1 MPALPMQSRGME
13 CQQILS
19 PSRIRTRAYDE
30 RMRSSVR
37 AAQTAKQME
46 AKAARARPPGKVNA
60 SSELEAVA
68 ALVRRG
74 LRPTPSKPD
83 LPFPKGW
90 DAAAAEHLALLLGHY
105 AFRLFLRGAILHPEG
120 FRAAEVTQYVSPATA
135 KRFAST
141 LQELGLLRE
150 LSSGFFRL
158 VHPAKSF
165 GGVLEWYVAREL
177 RRRLGFEVATGLK
190 CRVPGVGGDLDVVAV
205 AEGKL
210 VYLEVKSSPPK
221 HLTQSEVEAFFE
233 RVEAVRPDVALFVLD
248 TALRLE
254 DKVIPM
260 LLQALHNRRAD
271 PSAPSARR
279 IVRELWSLAPHLYA
293 VNAKTDLVANI
304 ALAIA
309 EGFRALAPRL

>member
-1 MPALPMQSRGME
+1 MLDYGME

-19 PSRIRTRAYDE
+19 PSWILSDAYDE
-30 RMRSSVR
+30 RMRPSLR
-37 AAQTAKQME
+37 TGLTAKQME
-46 AKAARARPPGKVNA
+46 AEAARARPPPTVNA

-90 DAAAAEHLALLLGHY
+90 KGSAAERLSLQLGHY
-105 AFRLFLRGAILHPEG
+105 AFRLFLRGAILRPDG
-120 FRAAEVTQYVSPATA
+120 FRAPEVTQYVSSATA
-135 KRFAST
+135 KRFART

-150 LSSGFFRL
+150 LSPGFYRL

-165 GGVLEWYVAREL
+165 GGLLEWYVAREL
-177 RRRLGFEVATGLK
+177 RRRLGFEVASGLK
-190 CRVPGVGGDLDVVAV
+190 CRAPGVGGDLDVVAV

-221 HLTQSEVEAFFE
+221 HLTQSEVEAFFQRLE
-233 RVEAVRPDVALFVLD
+233 VVRPDVALFVLD

-260 LLQALHNRRAD
+260 LLQALRSRRAD
-271 PSAPSARR
+271 NPAPGARR
-279 IVRELWSLAPHLYA
+279 IVRELWCVAPHLYA
-293 VNAKTDLVANI
+293 VNAKTDLIANI
-304 ALAIA
+304 ARAIA
-309 EGFRALAPRL
+309 EGFRALAPTL